1 MEDRTTAVTAPVA
14 EEVGQL
20 YDRMTDLAVDF
31 LGDDAQHG
39 YNAHLG
45 YVDTPE
51 SELGYAEATDRLTDV
66 MTQRLRIG
74 AGSRLLDVGCGVGAP
89 AARIAR
95 LTGAD
100 VTGISVS
107 REQIARADTLA
118 RETALEDRLV
128 FRHAD
133 AMRMP
138 FADASFDAVL
148 ALESMCHMPDR
159 VQVLREMRRVLRPGG
174 RIVLTD
180 FFGRSASP
188 SPDRR
193 ALQQTMGST
202 TVRIDDYPQLL
213 RTANLRFV
221 EMLDITDETLPRSF
235 AFLAERAEKLRFEF
249 EDTEA
254 ACFYNPQ
261 SVIDLPAL
269 GYLLVVAQRPPG
281 D

>member
-1 MEDRTTAVTAPVA
+1 MEDQATASTVPVA

-20 YDRMTDLAVDF
+20 YDRMTGLAVDF
-31 LGDDAQHG
+31 LGDDARCG

-45 YVDTPE
+45 YWDTPE
-51 SELGYAEATDRLTDV
+51 SELTYDEATDRLTDI
-66 MTQRLRIG
+66 TTERLRIG

-95 LTGAD
+95 RTGAH

-107 REQIARADTLA
+107 REQIARADVLA
-118 RETALEDRLV
+118 REASLGDRLD
-128 FRHAD
+128 FRLAN
-133 AMRMP
+133 AMELP

-159 VQVLREMRRVLRPGG
+159 VQVLREMRRVVRPGG
-174 RIVLTD
+174 RIVWTD
-180 FFGRSASP
+180 FY
-188 SPDRR
+188 RR
-193 ALQQTMGST
+193 VSTTPARHALQRTMGST
-202 TVRIDDYPQLL
+202 TVLLDEYPPLL
-213 RTANLRFV
+213 QASGLRFG
-221 EMLDITDETLPRSF
+221 EMLDITDETLPKSF

-261 SVIDLPAL
+261 SVIDVRAL
-269 GYLLVVAQRPPG
+269 GYLLVVARRPH
-281 D
+281 DD